1 MHDVHRDSIIS
12 HGRKKKV
19 GKKDQTHSHEDKH
32 KHASK
37 GKHSHNHK
45 STAHDHGHDHD
56 HDSHHHDHDHDN
68 DHDHNHT
75 HHHDHGV
82 PHGHDHDHDGSA
94 FEEHHHDD
102 HVHDHT
108 HDGQSFEDR
117 AFAHAHEHAH
127 NVYHAHH
134 HTHEPEHGM
143 MIHKIFRDPVRDWFG
158 ALLMGLLISV
168 GYFKLLPGYLS
179 DGMLLCA
186 AVIGIFPVLKNALYD
201 CMVRRS
207 IGFELLMG
215 VLLLGGLVMG
225 RFLEVAL
232 AALLLLIG
240 SFVRLNFSWKE

>member
-19 GKKDQTHSHEDKH
+19 SRKSQTHSHDDEH

-37 GKHSHNHK
+37 DKHSHNHK
-45 STAHDHGHDHD
+45 STVHDHGHDHE
-56 HDSHHHDHDHDN
+56 HDSHHHDHDHS
-68 DHDHNHT
+68 HDHNHT

-82 PHGHDHDHDGSA
+82 PHGHDHDDSA

-102 HVHDHT
+102 HVHNYT

-117 AFAHAHEHAH
+117 AFAHAHEHGH
-127 NVYHAHH
+127 NLYHAHH
-134 HTHEPEHGM
+134 HTHHPEHVSV
-143 MIHKIFRDPVRDWFG
+143 IHRIFRDPMRDWFG
-158 ALLMGLLISV
+158 AALMGLLIVV
-168 GYFKLLPGYLS
+168 GYLKLLPGSLS

-201 CMVRRS
+201 CIARRS
-207 IGFELLMG
+207 ISFELLLG
-215 VLLLGGLVMG
+215 VLLLGGLVAG

-232 AALLLLIG
+232 AALFLLIG
-240 SFVRLNFSWKE
+240 SFMRLNFSWKD